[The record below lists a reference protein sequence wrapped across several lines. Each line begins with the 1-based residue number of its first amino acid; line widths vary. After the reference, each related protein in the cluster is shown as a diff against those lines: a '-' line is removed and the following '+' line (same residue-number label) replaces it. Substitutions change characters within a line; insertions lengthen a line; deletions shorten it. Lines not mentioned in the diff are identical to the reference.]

1 MNDQRRD
8 YQDAGPARP
17 GLGQGPQTAAIAT
30 VATAYVMQADTEAGY
45 LNIAQRLAKAGMLPK
60 GYDSAEKAAIAMMA
74 GREFGI
80 SALQSLSGFAV
91 INGRAVPW
99 GVTLRGIADRLITDE
114 ITGCLFGI
122 AEMKHVA
129 VEEDGPETGTG
140 AELAAALRKALRRRL
155 ARLGWSYDA
164 KAGRWIVTDEAE
176 AKAPRPHYGC
186 GYAAYKR
193 EGRTVRVELFD
204 TADAHRAGL
213 ISKNEIWSKWTQ
225 RMLEAKAV
233 TFAVRALAAGVLG
246 GLTST
251 AEELEEG
258 ETRGA
263 APAPTPT
270 SSALDDLT
278 RAAKPTDPAVQDA
291 EYSVRPDGGQPPPD
305 PQPTEPPAP
314 EASMPGPESF
324 VGTARGLYGS
334 DGSDALRTVI
344 ARIKK
349 SGGNPNDF
357 QEKACMAGIGE
368 VKSPAKMSNAERM
381 HVAIALAAFYDA
393 SKPAQASPEPE
404 PTPEPPPQTPAE
416 AEVDF

>member
-1 MNDQRRD
+1 MNDQRHND
-8 YQDAGPARP
+8 PGPARP

-60 GYDSAEKAAIAMMA
+60 GYDSPEKAAIAMMA

-129 VEEDGPETGTG
+129 VEEDYPESGTG

-155 ARLGWSYDA
+155 ARLGWSYDPKGA
-164 KAGRWIVTDEAE
+164 KWIVTDEVE

-193 EGRTVRVELFD
+193 EGRTARVELFD

-258 ETRGA
+258 ETRGP

-270 SSALDDLT
+270 SSALDDLANSA
-278 RAAKPTDPAVQDA
+278 RPTDPAVVDA
-291 EYSVRPDGGQPPPD
+291 EYSVRSEDGAA
-305 PQPTEPPAP
+305 PQDHAPAAPPAP
-314 EASMPGPESF
+314 EMAMPGPESF
-324 VGTARGLYGS
+324 VGTAHDLYGA

-349 SGGNPNDF
+349 AGGNPNDY

-368 VKSPAKMSNAERM
+368 VKSPAKMSNAERTL
-381 HVAIALAAFYDA
+381 VAVALAAFYDA
-393 SKPAQASPEPE
+393 SQPGQANPEPA
-404 PTPEPPPQTPAE
+404 PTPEPPAQTPAE